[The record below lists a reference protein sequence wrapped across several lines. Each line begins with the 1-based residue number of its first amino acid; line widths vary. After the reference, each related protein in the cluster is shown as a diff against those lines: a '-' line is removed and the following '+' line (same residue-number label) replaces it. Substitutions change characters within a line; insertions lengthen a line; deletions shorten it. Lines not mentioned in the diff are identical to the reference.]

1 MIGTTLS
8 HYRVVGQ
15 LGQGG
20 MGIVYKAEDTKL
32 DRTVALKLLPPH
44 ALASEDDRARF
55 YREARAAAALNHPN
69 IAHVYEIDESDVEG
83 EGKRPFI
90 AMEYIDGESLA
101 ERIAKGPLP
110 LQDAIS
116 IATQVADG
124 LKAAHEK
131 DIVHRDVK
139 SGNIMLTLA
148 GVPKILDF
156 GLAKTAASTKLTQ
169 MGSTLGT
176 VAYMSPEQARG
187 EEVDRRSDVW
197 SLGVILYEMVSG
209 RMPFLGDYEQ
219 ATIYG
224 ILNAEPEPLTAV
236 RTGVPMEL
244 ERIVSKCLVKDPG
257 RRYQSTTDLIVD
269 LENLDI
275 KQTRT
280 STGSVQVSG
289 IAATPASTAA
299 PVAERQSS
307 TRSRFGAAAAAV
319 GVVGLFIGAFGMWLL
334 RPASPVMSSSVVT
347 DLVLPDGVVLEA
359 SLTAPLQLDRVALSI
374 DDSGKNVVFAGGSNG
389 TTDLYLRSLESG
401 ETTKLE
407 GTQGAYG
414 PFFSP
419 DGQWIGFFVGTRL
432 KKVSADGATVVD
444 LAEAALPYGG
454 SWGDDGR
461 IVYSTNE
468 GEALAVVDQ
477 NGANRRIVSVDV
489 IGEMGQVAHVGSGG
503 QVLVAKRGLVA
514 VDVDSEESRD
524 LGLETANI
532 ALLDDETLLVLRE
545 GQLFAIH
552 FDAERLELVGDP
564 VQIQSGVL
572 HERFAQY
579 AVSNSGTLVYAP
591 GPWLGEDRL
600 AWLYEDGRIETI
612 RQFDAQIY
620 GEFNLS
626 PSADRVAI
634 SVLERPL
641 RTLWVY
647 DFQRGS
653 RIRLT
658 SEGNTAFSTWTP
670 DGRAVVFRTRIE
682 SGDFMMTRSAEGI
695 GAVDTLATGLVT
707 PAWVTPDGNRVGT
720 VVSGPNGI
728 PDIVIQD
735 FARNA
740 PTEPVTAEPTATEVL
755 TDISAD
761 GRFVA
766 YTSDQT
772 GDYQVY
778 VEPFPPTG
786 ERWQVSVAGGEE
798 PRWTKDGARLFYRIG
813 DYLMGVDVEFAGG
826 TPRFSVPDTLFAG
839 KFTNVPGYSYDYDD
853 LNKRWLILR
862 RSDTRPEVRHL
873 KVVSN
878 LKARVDAAMN
888 PQSK

>member
-1 MIGTTLS
+1 MNPGTIIS

-101 ERIAKGPLP
+101 GRIAKGPLP

-116 IATQVADG
+116 VATQVADG

-139 SGNIMLTLA
+139 SGNIMLTSA

-224 ILNAEPEPLTAV
+224 ILNAEPEPLTGM

-244 ERIVSKCLVKDPG
+244 ERIVSKCLVKDAE

-269 LENLDI
+269 LGNLDVA
-275 KQTRT
+275 QTR
-280 STGSVQVSG
+280 SSSSVAHPSSVSMAPASG
-289 IAATPASTAA
+289 IAPMPGTKALARTRFGLTAA
-299 PVAERQSS
+299 AIGVAGLF
-307 TRSRFGAAAAAV
+307 FGA
-319 GVVGLFIGAFGMWLL
+319 LGMWLL
-334 RPASPVMSSSVVT
+334 RPTAPTSSSAPIVT
-347 DLVLPDGVVLEA
+347 DLVLPEGVVLEA
-359 SLTAPLQLDRVALSI
+359 SLTAPLQLDRVAIAI
-374 DDSGKNVVFAGGSNG
+374 DHSGKNVVFAGGSNE

-419 DGQWIGFFVGTRL
+419 DGQWIGFFTGTRL

-454 SWGDDGR
+454 SWGADGR

-477 NGANRRIVSVDV
+477 NGANRRIIPVDV
-489 IGEMGQVAHVGSGG
+489 IGEMGQVTHVGSGG
-503 QVLVAKRGLVA
+503 QVLVAARGLMA

-524 LGLETANI
+524 LKIETTNVAV
-532 ALLDDETLLVLRE
+532 LDEETLLVPRE
-545 GQLFAIH
+545 GQLFAIR
-552 FDAERLELVGDP
+552 FDSRRLELIGDP
-564 VQIQSGVL
+564 VQIQSGIL
-572 HERFAQY
+572 DEMFAQY
-579 AVSNSGTLVYAP
+579 AVSSSGTLVYAP

-612 RQFDAQIY
+612 PQFDAQIY

-626 PSADRVAI
+626 PGANRIAI
-634 SVLERPL
+634 SVMERPL
-641 RTLWVY
+641 LTLWVY
-647 DFQRGS
+647 DFERGS

-658 SEGNTAFSTWTP
+658 SDGYTAFSTWTP
-670 DGRAVVFRTRIE
+670 DGGSVVFNTRIE
-682 SGDFMMTRSAEGI
+682 AGDFMLVRSAEGI
-695 GAVDTLATGLVT
+695 GSVDTLAAGLVT
-707 PAWVTPDGNRVGT
+707 PQWVTPDGDKVAT

-735 FARNA
+735 FERDA
-740 PTEPVTAEPTATEVL
+740 PAEPVSAEPTVTEVL
-755 TDISAD
+755 SNISAD

-798 PRWTKDGARLFYRIG
+798 PRWTEDGTRLFYRVG
-813 DYLMGVDVEFAGG
+813 DYLMSVDIEYSGG
-826 TPRFSVPDTLFAG
+826 TPRFSVPGDTVRWQVHECAGLF
-839 KFTNVPGYSYDYDD
+839 V
-853 LNKRWLILR
+853 RLR
-862 RSDTRPEVRHL
+862 RSQRGG
-873 KVVSN
+873 
-878 LKARVDAAMN
+878 
-888 PQSK
+888 